1 MREADAKGQKMGAR
15 QGPGP
20 DGSSVVTGCC
30 CVHKW
35 LSTGLRVR
43 RGGGRRARGAGK
55 SPPCIC
61 LPESVSGKV
70 PVN

>member
-1 MREADAKGQKMGAR
+1 MMREADAKGQKMGAR

-30 CVHKW
+30 CVQKW

-43 RGGGRRARGAGK
+43 RGGEGEQGELA
-55 SPPCIC
+55 SPHPA
-61 LPESVSGKV
+61 SVCQSQSLEKYQ
-70 PVN
+70 